1 MNKQRK
7 KMIKDGYDLIMQAK
21 SLIDTAIE
29 EEQEAFDNL
38 PESLQL
44 SERGEEMEENVEQLQ
59 ECSDNLEEAINAL
72 EEQV

>member
-1 MNKQRK
+1 MNQKRK

-38 PESLQL
+38 PESLQC
-44 SERGEEMEENVEQLQ
+44 SERGEEMEANVEQLQ
-59 ECSDNLEEAINAL
+59 ECSDNLEEALSAL
-72 EEQV
+72 EDQI

>member
-1 MNKQRK
+1 MNKARK

-44 SERGEEMEENVEQLQ
+44 SERGEEMEANVELLQ
-59 ECSDNLEEAINAL
+59 ECSDNLDEAINAL

>member
-1 MNKQRK
+1 MNKARK
-7 KMIKDGYDLIMQAK
+7 KLIKDGYDLIMQAK

-44 SERGEEMEENVEQLQ
+44 SERGEEMEANVEQLQ

>member
-38 PESLQL
+38 PESLKL
-44 SERGEEMEENVEQLQ
+44 SERGEEMEANVEQLQ

-72 EEQV
+72 EDQA